1 MTPRDAVR
9 AVALLTILA
18 GPFGLVLAQQK
29 EEPKESETERPLNPY
44 GHMAGMLTD
53 QPARFYVW
61 YEDQEGWHLRSAAT
75 KRGLIKFEGTVRV
88 INGELRRCRPIG
100 LDSKGKYADQWSL
113 DKERRE
119 LKFMFWT
126 AQVFDGFD
134 FNVAPRT
141 AELEF
146 ELKVGGREQP
156 KRIFIGGKGQHP
168 PKVRFTLPAAPEPPA
183 KEETTEAA
191 AKGGA

>member
-1 MTPRDAVR
+1 MIRQF
-9 AVALLTILA
+9 ALPALAMLGILSGPLATIS
-18 GPFGLVLAQQK
+18 AQ
-29 EEPKESETERPLNPY
+29 PKEKPAEGEADKPLNPY
-44 GHMAGMLTD
+44 GHLAGMLTD

-88 INGELRRCRPIG
+88 INGEFRRCRPIG

-119 LKFMFWT
+119 LKFLMHT

-134 FNVAPRT
+134 FNVAPKT

-146 ELKVGGREQP
+146 ELKVAGKEQP
-156 KRIFIGGKGQHP
+156 NRIFIGGKGQHP

-183 KEETTEAA
+183 KGEATEKPA
-191 AKGGA
+191 GQ